1 MKFAASPDRLHHLTT
16 ASRQWLLLAGM
27 VVWAGMAHARQLALP
42 VRPADAPAGTAF
54 SQRIASLD
62 FTNREHEIYAQVLAG
77 NVPEFYRKFCAVNV
91 TNSFDGAQHTATF
104 FVAPDYL
111 AVGSDDDYF
120 FTPMTPVVAQ
130 RIADRLCCLLPTRK
144 IVNDIHAAAAVKLA
158 PQPIPPGPE
167 MITVPVFAEHNALV
181 RMQRLAKLADYP
193 LGALVSGDK
202 KDIVVTPRL
211 TNSPGRVAIY
221 GWHQTNGLPIQP
233 LYLGHTDAWADY
245 SHGVRLVLNQL
256 LVDGQSTT
264 ATVVLADPKLAGL
277 LSDEGV
283 ITNPRYATNSLPKY
297 PLAMQKVLVSS
308 RTNSP
313 KTGVMVCTTNIHFG
327 ERDLNFGLEPEVRI
341 RMNLPATFATNQP
354 TLLILYALPNG
365 NSIEQTFG
373 KKLQPGDDWH
383 YNIQHIGAQ
392 TRFLRERIKDC
403 TVVVA
408 YLEAAMKSWPTWRK
422 NHEDDLI
429 PQIVSAVKQRLPV
442 APVETVLTGHS
453 GGGSFTFGY
462 LNAVK
467 EIPPDVVRIA
477 FLDSNYAYSRSNH
490 LAKLVAWLKS
500 GERARLCV
508 LAYDDAN
515 ALLEGKSFVSA
526 AGGTWGKSHAMLAD
540 FGASFDFTQRMQGEV
555 EVQSALA
562 GRIQF
567 LLKANPERKIYHTV
581 QVERNGFIHT
591 LLSGTPAEGQGYEYF
606 GARAYERWIESD

>member
-1 MKFAASPDRLHHLTT
+1 
-16 ASRQWLLLAGM
+16 M
-27 VVWAGMAHARQLALP
+27 VVGAGMAGAQPLALL

-91 TNSFDGAQHTATF
+91 TNSFNGAQHTATF
-104 FVAPDYL
+104 FAAPDYL
-111 AVGSDDDYF
+111 AVGDDEDYF
-120 FTPMTPVVAQ
+120 FTPMTPGIAQ
-130 RIADRLCCLLPTRK
+130 RIADRLGCLLPTRK
-144 IVNDIHAAAAVKLA
+144 MVNDIHAAAVVKLV

-181 RMQRLAKLADYP
+181 RAQRLAKQTDYP

-202 KDIVVTPRL
+202 KDLVLTPRL

-245 SHGVRLVLNQL
+245 SHGVRLVLNRML
-256 LVDGQSTT
+256 LNSKPTT
-264 ATVVLADPKLAGL
+264 VTAVLADAKFAGL

-283 ITNPRYATNSLPKY
+283 ITEPRYATNSLPQY
-297 PLAMQKVLVSS
+297 PPAMQRPLVSS
-308 RTNSP
+308 RTNSSRNP
-313 KTGVMVCTTNIHFG
+313 VLFATTNAHFG
-327 ERDLNFGLEPEVRI
+327 ERNLNFGFEPEVRI
-341 RMNLPATFATNQP
+341 RMNLPAAVATNQP
-354 TLLILYALPNG
+354 VLLILYALPNG
-365 NSIEQTFG
+365 NTIEQTFG
-373 KKLQPGDDWH
+373 KQFKPGDDWH

-429 PQIVSAVKQRLPV
+429 PQIVSAVKQRLPAV
-442 APVETVLTGHS
+442 PVDIVLTGHS

-462 LNAVK
+462 LNAVQ

-540 FGASFDFTQRMQGEV
+540 FGVSFDFTRRRQGAV

-581 QVERNGFIHT
+581 QVERNGFIHA
-591 LLSGTPAEGQGYEYF
+591 LLSGTPREGQGYEYF
-606 GARAYERWIESD
+606 GARAYENWIEAD